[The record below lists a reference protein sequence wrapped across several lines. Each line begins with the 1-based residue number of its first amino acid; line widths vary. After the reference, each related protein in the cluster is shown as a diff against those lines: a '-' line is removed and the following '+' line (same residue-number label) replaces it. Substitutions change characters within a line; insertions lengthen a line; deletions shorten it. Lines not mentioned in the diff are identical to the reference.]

1 MLPVF
6 HSMTLLR
13 HVQKCISTQTSFFNL
28 SISFS
33 FCSNSSSETFSLI
46 VDSARLVR
54 FVWLVVDATRASGE
68 LSGRLDEV
76 VEEGTTD
83 RRLVGL
89 AAAVVLLG
97 VAGLVKGVLLG
108 RTTLL
113 TEGDVGTVDGL
124 LGDGLE
130 GVVVVR
136 SVLIAAGGAFL
147 AVGLGSVDL
156 LARVFG

>member
-1 MLPVF
+1 M
-6 HSMTLLR
+6 
-13 HVQKCISTQTSFFNL
+13 
-28 SISFS
+28 
-33 FCSNSSSETFSLI
+33 

-54 FVWLVVDATRASGE
+54 FVWLVVGATRASGE
-68 LSGRLDEV
+68 LRGRLDEV

-156 LARVFG
+156 LARAFG